1 MLLLGAL
8 LILLATSGRVGLPRP
23 ALFVALGA
31 FLVYWG
37 VRAAIKPEPGLRSH
51 ESRTRAASLGI
62 VGLSVLTIP
71 MLPPQFAPMMLG
83 IAGAVLVLR
92 GLLSA
97 IFSLRRG

>member
-1 MLLLGAL
+1 
-8 LILLATSGRVGLPRP
+8 
-23 ALFVALGA
+23 
-31 FLVYWG
+31 
-37 VRAAIKPEPGLRSH
+37 
-51 ESRTRAASLGI
+51 
-62 VGLSVLTIP
+62 